1 MTLVDLAVLFRENF
15 GVMYYARNV
24 RITDRR
30 AYQFASTLR
39 LPVELFKNTTTD
51 DFDQIE
57 FGKKLFLKN
66 NDIEEIR
73 NAMPDWKARLAKM
86 LARLYLRCPMDTAK
100 ELSRMD
106 RFYWSRGDNM
116 DRLNATERLF
126 VSAAEKRIR
135 NESHPILLG
144 VSYSLDNKTASH
156 FNLRQSRSGRYD

>member
-1 MTLVDLAVLFRENF
+1 M
-15 GVMYYARNV
+15 MYYARNV

-73 NAMPDWKARLAKM
+73 NAMPDWKARLAKNVG
-86 LARLYLRCPMDTAK
+86 TA
-100 ELSRMD
+100 
-106 RFYWSRGDNM
+106 
-116 DRLNATERLF
+116 LF
-126 VSAAEKRIR
+126 EMPDGHGKRTIQ
-135 NESHPILLG
+135 NGSLL
-144 VSYSLDNKTASH
+144 LE
-156 FNLRQSRSGRYD
+156 QGR